1 MFQKTLMTYLILL
14 LSIIG
19 FSQNNPLDHYVEVAL
34 KNNLSLKSQQLTY
47 KKSQVKLKEIK
58 GNYIPA
64 LSFQTRYSRAFGGR
78 TFEIPVGD
86 LLNPVFQN
94 LNLLNASITD
104 PTLPTM
110 PVFGNAENEDVNFLR
125 RKEQVSYMRV
135 VFPIFNP
142 TLNQGK
148 QLHEH
153 QLKIEQENLN
163 LFQKDIV
170 AEVKK
175 SYYNFLKIK
184 AIQKSLANAK
194 SLVEENLK
202 TAQSLF
208 EHHKV
213 TIDYVY
219 SAEVEIKSV
228 EKEIAEVN
236 QKEQLAKAYF
246 NLLLNQP
253 ITTEIKFSETEV
265 PINQNTLS
273 LEEAITLAKN
283 NRLEFNQM
291 DIASSMA
298 DQKIKMEKADKLPQL
313 NFVGDYG
320 FQGENYSFGS
330 EDDYAMASVILS
342 WNILEASHGP
352 KVEQAKIDKELLIFQ
367 KEALRKKIE
376 LEVLGAFYDAETA
389 LKNIDLA
396 KTKKESATKAYRV
409 INKKFKQGQ
418 ANLLEINNALT
429 QLTDAD
435 QEIIISQ
442 FNYQIKFLAFEKAIG
457 K

>member
-1 MFQKTLMTYLILL
+1 
-14 LSIIG
+14 
-19 FSQNNPLDHYVEVAL
+19 
-34 KNNLSLKSQQLTY
+34 
-47 KKSQVKLKEIK
+47 
-58 GNYIPA
+58 
-64 LSFQTRYSRAFGGR
+64 
-78 TFEIPVGD
+78 
-86 LLNPVFQN
+86 
-94 LNLLNASITD
+94 
-104 PTLPTM
+104 
-110 PVFGNAENEDVNFLR
+110 
-125 RKEQVSYMRV
+125 
-135 VFPIFNP
+135 
-142 TLNQGK
+142 
-148 QLHEH
+148 
-153 QLKIEQENLN
+153 
-163 LFQKDIV
+163 
-170 AEVKK
+170 
-175 SYYNFLKIK
+175 
-184 AIQKSLANAK
+184 
-194 SLVEENLK
+194 
-202 TAQSLF
+202 
-208 EHHKV
+208 
-213 TIDYVY
+213 
-219 SAEVEIKSV
+219 
-228 EKEIAEVN
+228 
-236 QKEQLAKAYF
+236 
-246 NLLLNQP
+246 LNQP
-253 ITTEIKFSETEV
+253 ITTEIQFSETEV

-273 LEEAITLAKN
+273 LEEAITLARN

-367 KEALRKKIE
+367 KEALRNKIE
-376 LEVLGAFYDAETA
+376 LEVLDAFYDAETA

-409 INKKFKQGQ
+409 INKKFKQGR

-442 FNYQIKFLAFEKAIG
+442 FNYQVKFLAFEKAIG